1 MANIFTWEAQDIDL
15 KDCIKLKT
23 NCQQLD
29 TMVMQFNVY
38 NYDIPVDLTNFN
50 IEFRGIKPDGTLY
63 SQIEKG
69 ITKVNNLLTITCDNQ
84 LTVINGK
91 VNAQL
96 RIFDNENN
104 QKSSYFIVLNVSSIV
119 SDEDR
124 VVSRNFVDILE
135 HFDEDINIAMKLST
149 TFANDITQANNL
161 DKAFQASI
169 ANANTLENA
178 FNVSIDNASKNK
190 TALDNSNTIALDTT
204 SIVDT

>member
-1 MANIFTWEAQDIDL
+1 MANIFTREAQDIDL

-38 NYDIPVDLTNFN
+38 DYDVPVDLTNFN
-50 IEFRGIKPDGTLY
+50 IEFRAVKPDGTLY

-135 HFDEDINIAMKLST
+135 HFDEDNIDWL
-149 TFANDITQANNL
+149 
-161 DKAFQASI
+161 KAA
-169 ANANTLENA
+169 TLT
-178 FNVSIDNASKNK
+178 K
-190 TALDNSNTIALDTT
+190 TAYHNLGSK
-204 SIVDT
+204 